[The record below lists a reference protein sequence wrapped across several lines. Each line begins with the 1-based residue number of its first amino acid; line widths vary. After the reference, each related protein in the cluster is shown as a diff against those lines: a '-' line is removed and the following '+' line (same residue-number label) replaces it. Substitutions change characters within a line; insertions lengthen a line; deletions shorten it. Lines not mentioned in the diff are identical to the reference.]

1 MEFSTFVN
9 VNVTDTYIGTD
20 RQLYNIIENGC
31 GRDVANLVQDICN
44 ENDYETKLAEQK
56 ALTEADYYE
65 ESLEEITADLQ
76 EILYL
81 IQDYKKYDASH
92 KNLNRKLVDKLLEN
106 IEDIVNNNI

>member
-9 VNVTDTYIGTD
+9 VNGNETYIGTD

-31 GRDVANLVQDICN
+31 GREVADLVQNICDD
-44 ENDYETKLAEQK
+44 NDYETKLAEQK

-65 ESLEEITADLQ
+65 ESLEELTSDLQ